1 MEDQL
6 SKCPKAELV
15 NNLLLAL
22 DHLDQAAIEV
32 VRNQDRRGEKPD
44 AAQENDFKAEMLGSP
59 FFILALTFS
68 LAPTLFLVALIK

>member
-1 MEDQL
+1 MENRL

-22 DHLDQAAIEV
+22 DHLYQAAIEI
-32 VRNQDRRGEKPD
+32 VRNQDRGEKPD

-59 FFILALTFS
+59 FLILALTFA
-68 LAPTLFLVALIK
+68 LAQALFLVALIK

>member
-1 MEDQL
+1 MENQL

-22 DHLDQAAIEV
+22 DHLDQAAIEI
-32 VRNQDRRGEKPD
+32 VRNQDRGEKPD

-59 FFILALTFS
+59 FLILALTFA
-68 LAPTLFLVALIK
+68 LTQALFLVALIK